1 MRLLSQRRGRA
12 KGQTGCVNYFLE
24 VPLLLLLCKEDL
36 AMNTNN
42 KRSKVSIN
50 LLLCGLMTLF
60 WLFMPSKVSAK
71 TYDFDEGLEA
81 VAKGLI
87 SENRKTFKNKK
98 IAVFGIIESKSGK
111 KWEISSHIED
121 GIVDTLVNH
130 GYRVIER
137 RRIQDV
143 IQKEIKKSTDLWF
156 DQARVAQFGKLV
168 GADFVVTGSYV
179 LWGQG
184 MLKISVRAINVVD
197 GEIVAADKVKILT
210 DRIEHLLK
218 SEKDEKALRT
228 VGDSSEKPVKIKRI
242 DALTHE
248 SGQLGKYKALI
259 IGINDYKGS
268 MIPDLETATNDA
280 TTIARVLRE
289 KYGFEIKLLLDR
301 EATKEAIYRELRN
314 LTVSTKS
321 NDSVLIYFAG
331 HGDLDRTYDGGWW
344 IPADA
349 TGGNPVTYLDNVQV
363 QKAMRSMKARHVLLV
378 SDACYSGTLFGKA
391 RSLPAVIDNKYYL
404 NLYNE
409 KSRWGITSGNKT
421 PVSDQGTGGH
431 SVFAYQLIKELE
443 NSDKPFLCT
452 HELYAKI
459 APVITNN
466 SEQTPICRPILNTGD
481 QGGEFVFVASEKK
494 DPAVPIPIIHQAT
507 LNKDMLFW
515 QSVKDSNDP
524 ALFEAYLKTFPKGTF
539 AVIAK
544 RKIEIFKQKIGAA
557 ANHNAVLKS
566 RLFVEVEPKDANI
579 RILNIVP
586 KFHQGIML
594 DPGSYH
600 TEVSRSGY
608 KTEKM
613 WADLE
618 PGKDRT
624 LICRLKRKAV
634 AQAETTIKKQ
644 PKYLTPGRPS
654 STKKIAGR
662 DGIYVVYTDGVVK
675 DTHTNLEWKAGPERN
690 TSWEKARLW
699 TRNLNLDGGGWR
711 LPTKEEIKSLYR
723 ARMGTC
729 NMTPLFKTTAWWV
742 WSSETKGSS
751 QAWIF
756 YFSGGY
762 GYWLDRKTSD
772 NLRVFAVRS
781 RRGR

>member
-1 MRLLSQRRGRA
+1 MRANIRLG
-12 KGQTGCVNYFLE
+12 
-24 VPLLLLLCKEDL
+24 DI
-36 AMNTNN
+36 
-42 KRSKVSIN
+42 SIN
-50 LLLCGLMTLF
+50 IFLWGLMLLF
-60 WLFMPSKVSAK
+60 WVATAPKASAQ
-71 TYDFDEGLEA
+71 TYDFDEGLETLTE
-81 VAKGLI
+81 GLV
-87 SENRKTFKNKK
+87 SENRGILKRKK
-98 IAVFGIIESKSGK
+98 IAVFGIIESKSEK
-111 KWEISSHIED
+111 KWEVSSHIED
-121 GIVDTLVNH
+121 GIVDALVKN
-130 GYRVIER
+130 GCRVIER

-228 VGDSSEKPVKIKRI
+228 VGDSSEKPVKIKKI

-248 SGQLGKYKALI
+248 SGKLGKYKALI

-363 QKAMRSMKARHVLLV
+363 QKAMRSMKARHVLLI

-481 QGGEFVFVASEKK
+481 QGGEFVFVASVKK
-494 DPAVPIPIIHQAT
+494 DPEVPTPVIHQAT

-524 ALFEAYLKTFPKGTF
+524 ALFEAYLKTFPKGIF
-539 AVIAK
+539 ALIAK
-544 RKIEIFKQKIGAA
+544 RKIEASKQKKAA
-557 ANHNAVLKS
+557 VSTANVVLKS
-566 RLFVEVEPKDANI
+566 KLFVKVIPSDATI
-579 RILNIVP
+579 KILNIVP
-586 KFHQGIML
+586 KFYQGIAL
-594 DPGSYH
+594 DPGDYRLYMSAPGYMNKELWIRLAKDQERH
-600 TEVSRSGY
+600 VSINLSPIPNAT
-608 KTEKM
+608 KASLAISKPTPQVLKPSQP
-613 WADLE
+613 ASPPKPKPTAVSQKE
-618 PGKDRT
+618 PAAPVKIFNDVIRT
-624 LICRLKRKAV
+624 L
-634 AQAETTIKKQ
+634 ES
-644 PKYLTPGRPS
+644 LTDDIFSGS
-654 STKKIAGR
+654 STPAKREMGDSNIV
-662 DGIYVVYTDGVVK
+662 DHSTD
-675 DTHTNLEWKAGPERN
+675 AGP
-690 TSWEKARLW
+690 
-699 TRNLNLDGGGWR
+699 
-711 LPTKEEIKSLYR
+711 
-723 ARMGTC
+723 
-729 NMTPLFKTTAWWV
+729 
-742 WSSETKGSS
+742 
-751 QAWIF
+751 
-756 YFSGGY
+756 
-762 GYWLDRKTSD
+762 
-772 NLRVFAVRS
+772 
-781 RRGR
+781 